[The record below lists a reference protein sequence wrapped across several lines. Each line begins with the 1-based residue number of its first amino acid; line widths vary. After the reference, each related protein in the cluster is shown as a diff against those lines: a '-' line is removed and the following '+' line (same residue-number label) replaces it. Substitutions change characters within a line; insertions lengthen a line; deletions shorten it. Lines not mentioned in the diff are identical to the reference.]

1 MGYSSYKHPIK
12 GLAIIALARK
22 GSSFIANPKQLDD
35 VMTVLNP
42 KSPAYQVK
50 NAALKLVDGL
60 ISDSRN
66 KIEEN
71 GFREYQEY
79 IELLPLKDFEKDQ
92 D

>member
-1 MGYSSYKHPIK
+1 
-12 GLAIIALARK
+12 
-22 GSSFIANPKQLDD
+22 
-35 VMTVLNP
+35 MTVLDP
-42 KSPAYQVK
+42 KAPAYQVK

-79 IELLPLKDFEKDQ
+79 IELLPLKDIEKDQ